1 MQAAGELGYV
11 LDAWF
16 GHSAVIEA
24 KHYLMVTEAD
34 FARAVVPSVV
44 PSQGNPVP
52 RQSIEAQKKPGK
64 TGVGR
69 ADEGVGW
76 ADEYTRQ
83 DSNLQPSVPK
93 TDALSNCAT
102 GAWLKLYRGDP
113 DC

>member
-24 KHYLMVTEAD
+24 KHYVMVTEAD
-34 FARAVVPSVV
+34 FARAVVPPVVPLVV

-52 RQSIEAQKKPGK
+52 PQAIKARKNPGK

-93 TDALSNCAT
+93 AT
-102 GAWLKLYRGDP
+102 R
-113 DC
+113 CRQ